1 MARKVIFFTHVPSLG
16 VNRALTAASVQS
28 GCGFLFNAYPYWR
41 ISVHH
46 LRGNLQ
52 GRETFDARERDLTIN
67 MGALSTPFLLFPPSS
82 LLISTGLR
90 EISITSALEFL
101 SFIKPKASLFVNLY
115 HLHSLSSEITSLHL
129 HR

>member
-67 MGALSTPFLLFPPSS
+67 MGALSTPFLLFSS
-82 LLISTGLR
+82 KFFAYFYRLAG
-90 EISITSALEFL
+90 
-101 SFIKPKASLFVNLY
+101 NLY
-115 HLHSLSSEITSLHL
+115 HFGS
-129 HR
+129 